1 MSTLTGKVAIVLGA
15 SASRGTGWAIAEAL
29 AAEGAKVVVG
39 ARSLAPLQALAKKI
53 GGVAVR
59 CDASTEKDIQGLVK
73 TAVDQYGGLDI
84 AVNSAGLPVM
94 GPIAAANREA
104 LQAAVDT
111 NYFGNV
117 FFVRYAAAAMRDG
130 GSITLITSASATNVV
145 EPHFAYAC
153 AKAATD
159 CLVKYAAVEYGPR
172 SIRVNSILPGP
183 ILSDMTWDYY
193 QNKQVQKQFESETP
207 LRRIGMP
214 ADFASTVVWM
224 AQPGFLTGVNL
235 QLNGGI
241 YLNRFPRPDETA
253 VRPEDSGKPLFDRV
267 KES

>member
-1 MSTLTGKVAIVLGA
+1 MSSLKGKVAVVLGA
-15 SASRGTGWAIAEAL
+15 SASRGTGWAVAEAL

-39 ARSLAPLQALAKKI
+39 ARSFAPLQELANKI
-53 GGVAVR
+53 DGVAVR
-59 CDASTEKDIQGLVK
+59 CDASREEDIAAMVQ
-73 TAVDQYGGLDI
+73 TAVDRYGRLDI

-94 GPIAAANREA
+94 GPIAAASREA
-104 LQAAVDT
+104 LQSAVDT

-117 FFVRYAAAAMRDG
+117 FFVRYAAAAMKDG
-130 GSITLITSASATNVV
+130 GSIVLITSASATNVV

-172 SIRVNSILPGP
+172 GIRVNSILPGP

-193 QNKQVQKQFESETP
+193 TNSQVMKRFEAEIP

-214 ADFASTVVWM
+214 ADFADACVWL
-224 AQPGFLTGVNL
+224 AKPGYLTGVNL

-241 YLNRFPRPDETA
+241 YLNRFPRPDETDA
-253 VRPEDSGKPLFDRV
+253 RPEDSGKPLFDRD
-267 KES
+267 KGG